1 MIKQAEAE
9 AKLEA
14 SRILTE
20 ARLQQRMELLKTRRE
35 LIDRVL
41 KAALQREEFKK
52 AQLKKEIVSRE
63 GLREETLPAERLLSE
78 VGPEVENDVVE
89 WLKI

>member
-1 MIKQAEAE
+1 
-9 AKLEA
+9 
-14 SRILTE
+14 
-20 ARLQQRMELLKTRRE
+20 MELLKTRRE